1 MMVDIMKCTTRLLLL
16 NAIIFFM
23 VILGRCSKD
32 EPTGKMITDM
42 SSVIVE
48 MSGEINNVICVS
60 QNAMEFMAAM
70 GLVQHCINN

>member
-1 MMVDIMKCTTRLLLL
+1 MISQNIYD
-16 NAIIFFM
+16 
-23 VILGRCSKD
+23 GRYN
-32 EPTGKMITDM
+32 EMH
-42 SSVIVE
+42 